1 MVHRIYEHVDNH
13 RPHRLSLRLG
23 HRIREPFPK
32 NNVNFKFNPNL
43 NPILKSKEQNQGQD
57 N

>member
-23 HRIREPFPK
+23 HRIRESFPK
-32 NNVNFKFNPNL
+32 NTVNFNPNL
-43 NPILKSKEQNQGQD
+43 NPILKSKEQNQEQD